1 MGIPSNWTYGITFNI
16 IGSILINGGQNF
28 IKLGHDIRNE
38 SNQNVSP
45 SSPANGSSPVSSI
58 SKKNERKRSSAV
70 KNDVEQ
76 ENLISSKKKN
86 QGFHECDEEDL
97 SEMKSVNSHVLVK
110 SSLLTHKN
118 GRGRM
123 SYIAGVVSYTIG
135 SIANFASFGFA
146 PQSLLAAFGSTQF
159 VSNVF
164 FAKFVL
170 GERVTRRTL
179 LATLAIVC
187 GNLVVVYSY
196 SIPGSGGHKSTGAG
210 DVGGLDSNTLS
221 KNDDKNKGYSVEDE
235 EDAAL
240 DENLSTNIL
249 NNFDM
254 SFMIFLTILF
264 ICGYAI
270 RRIYF
275 SIERRVKAGEIVK
288 MSGLFLPIS
297 FATYSAIF
305 GAQSVLLAKCVSM
318 LIRAR
323 ANGNVDEES
332 SFTLQILLMVWIIPT
347 GFWLLQLNRALA
359 IFDGLIIIPLMQVAW
374 TFISIISGGVFFKE
388 FKSFSWYEIQLFS
401 SGILI
406 VFIGVYLLFPVQ
418 HLRLDYNALPYLR
431 NVPSIIEL
439 TALNEVEEV
448 ESTHGLTKSAN

>member
-45 SSPANGSSPVSSI
+45 
-58 SKKNERKRSSAV
+58 
-70 KNDVEQ
+70 
-76 ENLISSKKKN
+76 
-86 QGFHECDEEDL
+86 
-97 SEMKSVNSHVLVK
+97 KSVNSHVLVK

-210 DVGGLDSNTLS
+210 DVAGLDSNTLS
-221 KNDDKNKGYSVEDE
+221 KNDEKNKGYSVEDKM
-235 EDAAL
+235 L
-240 DENLSTNIL
+240 HWMKICPQ
-249 NNFDM
+249 
-254 SFMIFLTILF
+254 IFLTI
-264 ICGYAI
+264 
-270 RRIYF
+270 
-275 SIERRVKAGEIVK
+275 
-288 MSGLFLPIS
+288 
-297 FATYSAIF
+297 
-305 GAQSVLLAKCVSM
+305 
-318 LIRAR
+318 
-323 ANGNVDEES
+323 
-332 SFTLQILLMVWIIPT
+332 
-347 GFWLLQLNRALA
+347 
-359 IFDGLIIIPLMQVAW
+359 
-374 TFISIISGGVFFKE
+374 
-388 FKSFSWYEIQLFS
+388 
-401 SGILI
+401 
-406 VFIGVYLLFPVQ
+406 
-418 HLRLDYNALPYLR
+418 
-431 NVPSIIEL
+431 
-439 TALNEVEEV
+439 
-448 ESTHGLTKSAN
+448 STCHS